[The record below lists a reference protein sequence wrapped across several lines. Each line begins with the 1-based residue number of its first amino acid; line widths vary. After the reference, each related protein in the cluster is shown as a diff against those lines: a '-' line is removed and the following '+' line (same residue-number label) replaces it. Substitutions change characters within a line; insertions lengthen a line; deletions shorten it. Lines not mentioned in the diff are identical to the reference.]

1 MLGPFGEAFY
11 FGLQLWAA
19 VLGLALSLILPVCA
33 IIICYDTYVYFTN
46 NTNQLE
52 FVKMMP
58 TPPDS
63 KKEDAVSKFY
73 REHPNEDIAMVEPI
87 NQASQ

>member
-1 MLGPFGEAFY
+1 MLGPFGEAFS

-33 IIICYDTYVYFTN
+33 LILCYDIYVYFTG

-52 FVKMMP
+52 FIKPMP
-58 TPPDS
+58 IPSPP
-63 KKEDAVSKFY
+63 KKEDIVSKFY
-73 REHPNEDIAMVEPI
+73 REHPNEDIAMVEPVS
-87 NQASQ
+87 QASQ